1 MRYGSVQNAEFHLFC
16 SENHNFFIKYLQ
28 NIFKNHSNILYL
40 CRIWYKM
47 TEEDRKLI
55 KTFEGKL
62 RRFMI
67 IHEEQC
73 QENARLQELLLEKE
87 EKIKQLEQ
95 SRRELEAMYT
105 NLKTARTI
113 SLYDKDIKETKQ
125 RLSGLVREI
134 DKCIALLN
142 E

>member
-1 MRYGSVQNAEFHLFC
+1 
-16 SENHNFFIKYLQ
+16 
-28 NIFKNHSNILYL
+28 
-40 CRIWYKM
+40 
-47 TEEDRKLI
+47 
-55 KTFEGKL
+55 
-62 RRFMI
+62 MI

-105 NLKTARTI
+105 NLKIARTI

>member
-1 MRYGSVQNAEFHLFC
+1 
-16 SENHNFFIKYLQ
+16 
-28 NIFKNHSNILYL
+28 
-40 CRIWYKM
+40 M